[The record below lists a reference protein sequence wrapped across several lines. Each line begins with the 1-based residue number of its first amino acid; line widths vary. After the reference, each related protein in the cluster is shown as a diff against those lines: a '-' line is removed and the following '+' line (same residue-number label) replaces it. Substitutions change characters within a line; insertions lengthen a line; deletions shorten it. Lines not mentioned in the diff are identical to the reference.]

1 MMDLRDLYQDII
13 LDHGQK
19 PRNFREI
26 DHPTHSAKGH
36 NPLCGD
42 RINLYLTVDGDTIT
56 DVAFQGR
63 GCAISTASA
72 SLMSE
77 ILKGKTEAEVCAIVG
92 RDGARHSLGVGPC
105 GASGNDPSG
114 AGARDFH

>member
-63 GCAISTASA
+63 GCAISTASS
-72 SLMSE
+72 SLMTE
-77 ILKGKTEAEVCAIVG
+77 VLKGKTVAQANELF
-92 RDGARHSLGVGPC
+92 GA
-105 GASGNDPSG
+105 
-114 AGARDFH
+114 FHATVTGH